1 MADWNLSTNMIPI
14 GHAFI
19 KDDIRFMRVLH
30 KHIFTFLVF

>member
-19 KDDIRFMRVLH
+19 KDGIH
-30 KHIFTFLVF
+30 FTYAFA